1 MINQDET
8 DNLPVG
14 ISDFAKQNSAYRNL
28 IELANISKY
37 SNEEILEEWMRKDLK
52 ILTWRNSS
60 LLLTADRPSSEQ
72 EYSPTDRQILN
83 YNFINKFSLKSIA
96 SLMNW
101 AVEDVKKTIDNFY
114 KLLKDSKSEE
124 EWKQELK
131 KKEKID
137 KDTQDIKDYVKQN
150 SGKILTILSIKS
162 YFDSARQED
171 DKIALYRIRKTMK
184 VEMGY
189 TFKKAS
195 IINKVM
201 ILSDRK
207 RNFSRV
213 QWYSCTYMKL
223 LKKSYILMM
232 QVVLKEI
239 RKFYTW
245 SKKGK
250 KTYIVSHF
258 DNLTLSMWF
267 AFSKLRF
274 YGVMATSNTFNSTKF
289 LLFLKQLIYQRQTYH
304 KDLSSNFALI
314 CDNS

>member
-1 MINQDET
+1 MEITQLYRPNSNIRLTFYKKIDLSFASSEEILKFRNQDET

-14 ISDFAKQNSAYRNL
+14 ISDCAKQNSAYRNL

-83 YNFINKFSLKSIA
+83 YKFINKLSLKSIA

-114 KLLKDSKSEE
+114 KWLKDSKSEE

-131 KKEKID
+131 KKEKIE

-171 DKIALYRIRKTMK
+171 DKITLYRIRKTMK

-207 RNFSRV
+207 RKIFESAMIQLYIHEATEEV
-213 QWYSCTYMKL
+213 IYLDEASC
-223 LKKSYILMM
+223 S
-232 QVVLKEI
+232 
-239 RKFYTW
+239 
-245 SKKGK
+245 
-250 KTYIVSHF
+250 
-258 DNLTLSMWF
+258 
-267 AFSKLRF
+267 
-274 YGVMATSNTFNSTKF
+274 
-289 LLFLKQLIYQRQTYH
+289 QR
-304 KDLSSNFALI
+304 N
-314 CDNS
+314 